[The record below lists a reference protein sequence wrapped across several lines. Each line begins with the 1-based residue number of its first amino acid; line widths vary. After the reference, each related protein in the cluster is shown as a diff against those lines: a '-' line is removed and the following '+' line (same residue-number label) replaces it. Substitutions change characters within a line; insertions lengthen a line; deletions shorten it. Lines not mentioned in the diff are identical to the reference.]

1 MRLSERQKDFLAA
14 IGVGLLSMILFI
26 LLMGTVVIWGQ
37 NAGEKVRSKLSNEQ
51 SRAGAPVPPA
61 DPAAT
66 ARTL

>member
-1 MRLSERQKDFLAA
+1 MRLSETQKDLLAA

-26 LLMGTVVIWGQ
+26 LLMGTVVMWGQ

-51 SRAGAPVPPA
+51 SRAGAPVRPA